1 MQMIVRHLLFEN
13 ADNLNSSIFR
23 FSLWIDAA
31 FQRPVEDVIGDLE
44 AQEHRRAIKSHVP
57 LDGIPFYSQLKY
69 VVVGRDARDVAMS
82 LWNHYS
88 NYTDFT
94 YDRLDQAWEGADG
107 PFLRCPEDVREFWRH
122 WINRGAFEWESEGY
136 PFWSNLW
143 HTRSWRDH
151 RDPREHTLRPLQRS
165 VSGPV
170 RRDQT
175 SCRLS

>member
-69 VVVGRDARDVAMS
+69 VVVGRDAGT
-82 LWNHYS
+82 W
-88 NYTDFT
+88 
-94 YDRLDQAWEGADG
+94 
-107 PFLRCPEDVREFWRH
+107 PCPCGTTIVTTPISPTTASIKPGKGQTVRSFVVPKTF
-122 WINRGAFEWESEGY
+122 AS
-136 PFWSNLW
+136 
-143 HTRSWRDH
+143 
-151 RDPREHTLRPLQRS
+151 
-165 VSGPV
+165 SG
-170 RRDQT
+170 DT
-175 SCRLS
+175 G